1 MIYKF
6 ASFAKR
12 TAKEDIVKVFSFNA
26 ISTLVR
32 MLTGLISVKVVASI
46 IGPCGIALLG
56 QLNNFST
63 ILLGVA
69 NGGINSGIT
78 KYVAEY
84 KEDESAIKKILSNA
98 LQITLFFT
106 FIVSLGLIILHNQ
119 LSRLVMLSDEYG
131 YVFLIF
137 GFTIFLY
144 TLNTLLISIL
154 NGYKEFKRYVIVN
167 ISGTIVGLLFT
178 ICFVFSMGLKG
189 ALISAVSYQSVV
201 FFITFW
207 ICRKAPWL
215 SVIYYRERLDRKML
229 RRFLNY
235 SAMTLV
241 SLSVVPVSQMLL
253 RGYVISEISMTEAGW
268 WEAMNRISN
277 VYLMVITTSFSIYYL
292 PRLSEIKE
300 ISELRYEIFKCYKVI
315 IPILLSGLTLVY
327 LLRHFV
333 VMILF
338 SPDFYP
344 MESLFIWQ
352 LLGDFF
358 KISSWLLA
366 FLMVA
371 KSMTKTFIA
380 TEVVFSG
387 LFVVLGYL
395 FMNLN
400 GVVGITQAYFVNYV
414 IYTVCMV
421 VIFRKIIVYRVC
433 LLYTS
438 DAADE

>member
-56 QLNNFST
+56 PLNNFST

-421 VIFRKIIVYRVC
+421 VIFRKIIVYRV
-433 LLYTS
+433 L
-438 DAADE
+438 

>member
-358 KISSWLLA
+358 KISR
-366 FLMVA
+366 
-371 KSMTKTFIA
+371 TFIA

-421 VIFRKIIVYRVC
+421 VIFRKIIVYRV
-433 LLYTS
+433 L
-438 DAADE
+438 

>member
-144 TLNTLLISIL
+144 TLNILLISIL

-201 FFITFW
+201 FFVTFW

-215 SVIYYRERLDRKML
+215 SVIYYRERLDRKIL

-421 VIFRKIIVYRVC
+421 VIFRKIIVYRV
-433 LLYTS
+433 L
-438 DAADE
+438 

>member
-300 ISELRYEIFKCYKVI
+300 ISELRYEIFKCYKVL

-421 VIFRKIIVYRVC
+421 VIFRKIIVYRV
-433 LLYTS
+433 L
-438 DAADE
+438 

>member
-201 FFITFW
+201 FFVTFW

-421 VIFRKIIVYRVC
+421 VIFRKIIVYRV
-433 LLYTS
+433 L
-438 DAADE
+438 

>member
-352 LLGDFF
+352 LLGYFF

-421 VIFRKIIVYRVC
+421 VIFRKIIVYRV
-433 LLYTS
+433 L
-438 DAADE
+438 

>member
-366 FLMVA
+366 FLVA

-421 VIFRKIIVYRVC
+421 VIFRKIIVYRV
-433 LLYTS
+433 L
-438 DAADE
+438 

>member
-98 LQITLFFT
+98 LQITLFFI

-201 FFITFW
+201 FFVTFW

-215 SVIYYRERLDRKML
+215 SVIYYRERLDRKIL

-421 VIFRKIIVYRVC
+421 VIFRKIIVYRV
-433 LLYTS
+433 L
-438 DAADE
+438 

>member
-1 MIYKF
+1 
-6 ASFAKR
+6 
-12 TAKEDIVKVFSFNA
+12 
-26 ISTLVR
+26 
-32 MLTGLISVKVVASI
+32 
-46 IGPCGIALLG
+46 
-56 QLNNFST
+56 
-63 ILLGVA
+63 
-69 NGGINSGIT
+69 
-78 KYVAEY
+78 
-84 KEDESAIKKILSNA
+84 
-98 LQITLFFT
+98 
-106 FIVSLGLIILHNQ
+106 
-119 LSRLVMLSDEYG
+119 MLSDEYG

-366 FLMVA
+366 F
-371 KSMTKTFIA
+371 
-380 TEVVFSG
+380 
-387 LFVVLGYL
+387 
-395 FMNLN
+395 
-400 GVVGITQAYFVNYV
+400 
-414 IYTVCMV
+414 
-421 VIFRKIIVYRVC
+421 
-433 LLYTS
+433 
-438 DAADE
+438 

>member
-201 FFITFW
+201 FFVTFW

-215 SVIYYRERLDRKML
+215 SVIYYRERLDRKIL

-300 ISELRYEIFKCYKVI
+300 ISELRCEIFKCYKVI

-380 TEVVFSG
+380 TEVIFSG

-421 VIFRKIIVYRVC
+421 VIFRKIIVYRV
-433 LLYTS
+433 L
-438 DAADE
+438 

>member
-201 FFITFW
+201 FFVTFW

-215 SVIYYRERLDRKML
+215 SVIYYRERLDRKIL

-414 IYTVCMV
+414 IYTVCMF
-421 VIFRKIIVYRVC
+421 VIFRKIIVYRV
-433 LLYTS
+433 L
-438 DAADE
+438 

>member
-32 MLTGLISVKVVASI
+32 MLTGLISVKVLASI

-421 VIFRKIIVYRVC
+421 VIFRKIIVYRV
-433 LLYTS
+433 L
-438 DAADE
+438 

>member
-268 WEAMNRISN
+268 CEAMNRISN

-421 VIFRKIIVYRVC
+421 VIFRKIIVYRV
-433 LLYTS
+433 L
-438 DAADE
+438 

>member
-201 FFITFW
+201 FFVTFW

-215 SVIYYRERLDRKML
+215 SVIYYRERLDRKIL

-344 MESLFIWQ
+344 MEILFIWQ

-421 VIFRKIIVYRVC
+421 VIFRKIIVYRV
-433 LLYTS
+433 L
-438 DAADE
+438 

>member
-371 KSMTKTFIA
+371 KSMAKTFIA

-421 VIFRKIIVYRVC
+421 VIFRKIIVYRV
-433 LLYTS
+433 L
-438 DAADE
+438 

>member
-277 VYLMVITTSFSIYYL
+277 VYLMVITPSFSIYYL

-421 VIFRKIIVYRVC
+421 VIFRKIIVYRV
-433 LLYTS
+433 L
-438 DAADE
+438 

>member
-333 VMILF
+333 DTFFSRFLSDGELVYLAIIRRLF
-338 SPDFYP
+338 
-344 MESLFIWQ
+344 
-352 LLGDFF
+352 
-358 KISSWLLA
+358 
-366 FLMVA
+366 
-371 KSMTKTFIA
+371 
-380 TEVVFSG
+380 
-387 LFVVLGYL
+387 
-395 FMNLN
+395 
-400 GVVGITQAYFVNYV
+400 
-414 IYTVCMV
+414 
-421 VIFRKIIVYRVC
+421 
-433 LLYTS
+433 
-438 DAADE
+438 

>member
-421 VIFRKIIVYRVC
+421 VIFRKIIVYRV
-433 LLYTS
+433 L
-438 DAADE
+438 

>member
-106 FIVSLGLIILHNQ
+106 FVVSLGLIILHNQ

-421 VIFRKIIVYRVC
+421 VIFRKIIVYRV
-433 LLYTS
+433 L
-438 DAADE
+438 

>member
-84 KEDESAIKKILSNA
+84 KEDEPAIKKILSNA

-421 VIFRKIIVYRVC
+421 VIFRKIIVYRV
-433 LLYTS
+433 L
-438 DAADE
+438 

>member
-84 KEDESAIKKILSNA
+84 KEDESAIKKNLSNA

-421 VIFRKIIVYRVC
+421 VIFRKIIVYRV
-433 LLYTS
+433 L
-438 DAADE
+438 

>member
-78 KYVAEY
+78 IYVAEY
-84 KEDESAIKKILSNA
+84 KEDESKIKKILSNA

-201 FFITFW
+201 FFVTFW

-215 SVIYYRERLDRKML
+215 SVIYYRERLDRKIL

-421 VIFRKIIVYRVC
+421 VIFRKIIVYRV
-433 LLYTS
+433 L
-438 DAADE
+438 

>member
-315 IPILLSGLTLVY
+315 IPILLSGLTLEY
-327 LLRHFV
+327 
-333 VMILF
+333 
-338 SPDFYP
+338 
-344 MESLFIWQ
+344 FIP
-352 LLGDFF
+352 
-358 KISSWLLA
+358 
-366 FLMVA
+366 
-371 KSMTKTFIA
+371 
-380 TEVVFSG
+380 
-387 LFVVLGYL
+387 
-395 FMNLN
+395 
-400 GVVGITQAYFVNYV
+400 
-414 IYTVCMV
+414 
-421 VIFRKIIVYRVC
+421 
-433 LLYTS
+433 
-438 DAADE
+438 

>member
-119 LSRLVMLSDEYG
+119 LCRLVMLSDEYG

-421 VIFRKIIVYRVC
+421 VIFRKIIVYRV
-433 LLYTS
+433 L
-438 DAADE
+438 

>member
-98 LQITLFFT
+98 LQITLFFP

-327 LLRHFV
+327 LLIHFV

-421 VIFRKIIVYRVC
+421 VIFRKIIVYRV
-433 LLYTS
+433 L
-438 DAADE
+438 

>member
-380 TEVVFSG
+380 T
-387 LFVVLGYL
+387 
-395 FMNLN
+395 
-400 GVVGITQAYFVNYV
+400 
-414 IYTVCMV
+414 
-421 VIFRKIIVYRVC
+421 
-433 LLYTS
+433 
-438 DAADE
+438 

>member
-338 SPDFYP
+338 SPDFYT
-344 MESLFIWQ
+344 MESLFILQ

-421 VIFRKIIVYRVC
+421 VIFRKIIVYRV
-433 LLYTS
+433 L
-438 DAADE
+438 